1 MAKLNIDLTVKV
13 NEELKA
19 FYEAK
24 IKELELLVYDSY
36 VEGLNETYDSCITE
50 MGDELDMFRK
60 SDAVLELARLRD

>member
-13 NEELKA
+13 NVELKA

>member
-24 IKELELLVYDSY
+24 IAALELLVYDSY

-50 MGDELDMFRK
+50 IGDELDMFRK

>member
-24 IKELELLVYDSY
+24 IKKLELLVYDSY

>member
-24 IKELELLVYDSY
+24 IKALELLVYDSY
-36 VEGLNETYDSCITE
+36 VEGLNEAYDSCITE

>member
-24 IKELELLVYDSY
+24 IMELELLVYDSY

-60 SDAVLELARLRD
+60 SDTVLELARLRD